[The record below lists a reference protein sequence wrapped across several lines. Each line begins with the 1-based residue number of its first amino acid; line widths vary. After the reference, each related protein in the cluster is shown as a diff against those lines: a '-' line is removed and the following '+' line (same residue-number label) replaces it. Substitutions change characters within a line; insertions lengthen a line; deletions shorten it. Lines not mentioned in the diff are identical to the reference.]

1 MTAIHV
7 TTQAE
12 LDAALN
18 NPLITYADHEII
30 ICNTDGTWITIG
42 SDYGK
47 DIRAWGSAT
56 VRAWGSATVEAW
68 GSATVEA
75 WGSATVRAWGS
86 ATVRAWGSATVRAWG
101 SATVEARDSAT
112 VRAWGSATVRA
123 RGSATV
129 RAWGSATVEARDSA
143 TVEARGSAT
152 VRARDSA
159 TVRASGLY
167 VVTRRLSTSATVTG
181 GTILDL
187 TTLDLTRID
196 NWAAYYGAKTD
207 DGMLTLYKAL
217 PADGTTG
224 KRYGHPVEWPTG
236 GGIVECDDWDPELC
250 CGGGLHL
257 SPTPWQARQYL
268 DGNDQRG
275 ARFLECRA
283 QAAEVI
289 PLRGDK
295 VKARSVVVIRE
306 VDVDGDPVAGGEA
319 R

>member
-18 NPLITYADHEII
+18 NPTITYAEHEII
-30 ICNTDGTWITIG
+30 ICNTDGKWITIF
-42 SDYGK
+42 
-47 DIRAWGSAT
+47 
-56 VRAWGSATVEAW
+56 
-68 GSATVEA
+68 
-75 WGSATVRAWGS
+75 
-86 ATVRAWGSATVRAWG
+86 
-101 SATVEARDSAT
+101 
-112 VRAWGSATVRA
+112 
-123 RGSATV
+123 
-129 RAWGSATVEARDSA
+129 
-143 TVEARGSAT
+143 
-152 VRARDSA
+152 
-159 TVRASGLY
+159 
-167 VVTRRLSTSATVTG
+167 
-181 GTILDL
+181 
-187 TTLDLTRID
+187 
-196 NWAAYYGAKTD
+196 NTD
-207 DGMLTLYKAL
+207 DWMLTLYKAL

-295 VKARSVVVIRE
+295 VKAQSVVVVRE

>member
-12 LDAALN
+12 LNAALN
-18 NPLITYADHEII
+18 NPKITYAEHEII
-30 ICNTDGTWITIG
+30 ICNTDGKWITIEG
-42 SDYGK
+42 DHGK
-47 DIRAWGSAT
+47 DIRACDSAT
-56 VRAWGSATVEAW
+56 VRAS
-68 GSATVEA
+68 
-75 WGSATVRAWGS
+75 GSATVRAWGS
-86 ATVRAWGSATVRAWG
+86 ATVRAWD
-101 SATVEARDSAT
+101 SATVE
-112 VRAWGSATVRA
+112 AWGSATVRA
-123 RGSATV
+123 C
-129 RAWGSATVEARDSA
+129 DSA
-143 TVEARGSAT
+143 TVEASG
-152 VRARDSA
+152 SA

-187 TTLDLTRID
+187 TTLDQTRID
-196 NWAAYYGAKTD
+196 SWAAYHGAQTD
-207 DGMLTLYKAL
+207 DGMLTLYKAV

-236 GGIVECDDWDPELC
+236 GGIVECDDWDPEPY

-268 DGNDQRG
+268 DGGDQRG

-283 QAAEVI
+283 PAAEVI
-289 PLRGDK
+289 PLRDDK
-295 VKARSVVVIRE
+295 AKARSVVVVRE